1 MKFLII
7 GASGFIGGNVLAHVH
22 SLGFEAVGTQSEPR
36 EEGLVPFNLRHDRIV
51 DCVGKPFFEGE
62 RVCVI
67 ICAVVTNMDQCLL
80 DREMSHRVNVEQ
92 TIQLI
97 EDIRAFDC
105 KTVFLSSCFVF
116 DGTVG
121 YYNEDSPISPVNE
134 YARHKVE
141 VEQYLQKHVP
151 DAFIARL
158 EKVVGDNPNERQMFA
173 QWHKL
178 LQAGE
183 PIVCIEGSRLSPTY
197 VGDVARGL
205 LLASQR
211 NLAGVHH
218 VSNSELFYR
227 DELARQFSCAMGQ
240 TPNVIARPLEEF
252 NFLDKRA
259 LQSCLDGSRFA
270 QLTGLRFTPMR
281 EVFRAFLKES
291 ERSSPIRAKKPFRGA
306 TFKSSMQAD

>member
-7 GASGFIGGNVLAHVH
+7 GASGFIGRNVLAHVH
-22 SLGFEAVGTQSEPR
+22 SLGFEAVGTQSQAR
-36 EEGLVPFNLRHDRIV
+36 EEGLVTFNLLHDRIV

-62 RVCVI
+62 RRVCVI
-67 ICAVVTNMDQCLL
+67 ICAVVSNMDQCLL

-92 TIQLI
+92 IIQLV
-97 EDIRAFDC
+97 EDVGLLGS

-121 YYNEDSPISPVNE
+121 YYNEEHSVSPVNE

-158 EKVVGDNPNERQMFA
+158 EKIVGDHPSERQMFA
-173 QWHKL
+173 QWHQL

-183 PIVCIEGSRLSPTY
+183 PIVCIEGSLLSPTY
-197 VGDVARGL
+197 VTDVARGF
-205 LLASQR
+205 LLACQR

-218 VSNSELFYR
+218 VSNSEFLYR
-227 DELARQFSCAMGQ
+227 DELARQFCYAMGKA
-240 TPNVIARPLEEF
+240 PNVITRPLQEF
-252 NFLDKRA
+252 NFPDKRA
-259 LQSCLDGSRFA
+259 LKSYLDGSRFA
-270 QLTGLRFTPMR
+270 RLTGLRFTPMR
-281 EVFRAFLKES
+281 EVFRAFLEKTRCQE
-291 ERSSPIRAKKPFRGA
+291 EWVAQHDG
-306 TFKSSMQAD
+306 